1 MLYPGLYPVAATWC
15 AVSDCVTCHVSPLT
29 SVKSADF
36 NNYLCTICCYML
48 MRGDANMKTCYLFWR
63 SWCCRMLLM
72 GLRTLSDDYAVH
84 SSPVAARY
92 SPERSV
98 STPSRSVLRA
108 ERRHLLDFQNLKQK
122 LEKLMTSS
130 GTVVSDRK
138 LAPKDS
144 KCKYARSATQ
154 SISHCYSTVML
165 GGKCWKNRSLDR
177 QK

>member
-1 MLYPGLYPVAATWC
+1 MQILTVISVRSAAICWC
-15 AVSDCVTCHVSPLT
+15 VE
-29 SVKSADF
+29 
-36 NNYLCTICCYML
+36 
-48 MRGDANMKTCYLFWR
+48 MRIWQTCYLFWR
-63 SWCCRMLLM
+63 SWWCWCRMLLM